1 MQTDLRHRQRGVAL
15 LTVLLITALVSI
27 LAVSMI
33 DRHRL
38 AIARTQQLVG
48 HQQAFAYALGAERHA
63 RSLLRAD
70 REEDSNDPPIDSRAD
85 RWAEIKEPFEVPFG
99 KIEIHVRDLSGLLN
113 LNNTGDL
120 ASRDRLRRLLTA
132 LAVDAAL
139 ADAIGDWVDGDEE
152 LSGTGGAEDGTYLLK
167 EPPYRAGN
175 GPFASVSELR
185 LLPEVDEET
194 YRRLLPFVATL
205 PSGVRR
211 INVNTAPGPVLA
223 ALAPGMTPEAAGAY
237 AFPTEPY
244 AQPGEL
250 VGQEAGFAPEQGM
263 IAVASR
269 FFEIIVRAEFG
280 GQTVTLRSRVYR
292 DPETAQTTVLSRD
305 LGQRFA
311 TWVADTD
318 PVALEEDQ

>member
-1 MQTDLRHRQRGVAL
+1 MQARRLQRQRGVAL

-33 DRHRL
+33 ERHRL

-48 HQQAFAYALGAERHA
+48 YQQALAYALGAERRA

-70 REEDSNDPPIDSRAD
+70 REEDSNDPPIDSRQD
-85 RWAEIKEPFEVPFG
+85 RWAEIEEPFEIPAG
-99 KIEIHVRDLSGLLN
+99 EIEIHIRDLSGLLN

-132 LAVDAAL
+132 LGMETAL
-139 ADAIGDWVDGDEE
+139 ADAIGDWVDGDEKI
-152 LSGTGGAEDGTYLLK
+152 SGTGGAEDGTYLLE

-175 GPFASVSELR
+175 GPLASVSELR
-185 LLPEVDEET
+185 LLPEMDEET
-194 YRRLLPFVATL
+194 YKRLLPFVSAL
-205 PSGVRR
+205 PPGARR

-223 ALAPGMTPEAAGAY
+223 ALAPSMTPEAAGAY
-237 AFPTEPY
+237 AFPEEPY
-244 AQPGEL
+244 TQPGEL

-269 FFEIIVRAEFG
+269 FFEVLVRAEFG
-280 GQTVTLRSRVYR
+280 GQTVTLRSRVFR

-318 PVALEEDQ
+318 PVAFEEEQ

>member
-1 MQTDLRHRQRGVAL
+1 MQADPGHRQRGVAL

-48 HQQAFAYALGAERHA
+48 HQQAIAYALGAERYA

-70 REEDSNDPPIDSRAD
+70 REEDSNDPPIDSRTD
-85 RWAEIKEPFEVPFG
+85 RWAEIEAPFEVAAG
-99 KIEIHVRDLSGLLN
+99 EIEIHVRDLSGLLN
-113 LNNTGDL
+113 LNNTGNL
-120 ASRDRLRRLLTA
+120 ASRDRLRRLLAA
-132 LAVDAAL
+132 LAVDTAL

-152 LSGTGGAEDGTYLLK
+152 ISGTGGAEDGSYLLK

-175 GPFASVSELR
+175 GPLASVSELR
-185 LLPEVDEET
+185 LLPEMDEDT
-194 YRRLLPFVATL
+194 YKRLLPFVSAL
-205 PSGVRR
+205 PPGARR

-223 ALAPGMTPEAAGAY
+223 ALAPSMTPEAAGAY

-244 AQPGEL
+244 KQPGEL

-269 FFEIIVRAEFG
+269 FFEVIVRAEFG
-280 GQTVTLRSRVYR
+280 GQTVTLRSQVFR

-305 LGQRFA
+305 LGRRFA
-311 TWVADTD
+311 TWMADTD
-318 PVALEEDQ
+318 PLAFEEEQ